1 MAADASLISRVDE
14 LIALFNRRSMDIPDG
29 LLDRRTQFLLN
40 GTPFEAMLGRPADD
54 PLVLMI
60 ARGPAGYRFAIK
72 ALQHALPD
80 ARVRRGEIEDAAA
93 PDEAFVVSLW
103 LSGHVRGEGQ
113 PLETVARV
121 RVALGPTGAVA
132 HAGAAVDP
140 AVVEILRQARLRD

>member
-1 MAADASLISRVDE
+1 
-14 LIALFNRRSMDIPDG
+14 
-29 LLDRRTQFLLN
+29 
-40 GTPFEAMLGRPADD
+40 
-54 PLVLMI
+54 MI

-132 HAGAAVDP
+132 HADAAVDP
-140 AVVEILRQARLRD
+140 AVVDILRQARLRD